1 MTTDRYPSLRDVDAQ
16 PIARDGQAAI
26 LLRDPLRLTD
36 RGVIIPQ
43 ALAPLLMLCDGTR
56 EVGTL
61 RAALALQFGVRIQE
75 DLLKQVVT
83 ALDDALLLD
92 NERFAEAFQRT
103 IEAYR
108 AAPFRVPALA
118 GQSYP
123 EAADELRELLDGY
136 LADVEDA
143 PDRGR
148 GGVVGLVSPHIDFA
162 RGGPVYA
169 SVWGGAAE
177 AVREAELVVIL
188 GTDHYGA
195 DGALTLTR
203 QHYATPYGVLPTAQ
217 DAVDEVVQAIGE
229 EVAFE
234 EELNHRTEHSIEL
247 AAVWLHH
254 VRGGASCELLPV
266 LCGSFGHFLETG
278 IDPAD
283 DGVLDDLVAALRH
296 LAERRRLVLVAA
308 GDLAHVGPAF
318 GGGPQGW
325 AERARLRAAD
335 DGLIERICAGDGAGF
350 FEGIRSQ
357 GDRYNVCGLPPIYV
371 LLRALG
377 SVSGE
382 RVAYAQCPADEQGT
396 SLVSICGVLL
406 T

>member
-1 MTTDRYPSLRDVDAQ
+1 MKTNQCPKLRDVDAQ
-16 PIARDGQAAI
+16 PIVRNGRAAI
-26 LLRDPLRLTD
+26 LLRDPLQLTD
-36 RGVIIPQ
+36 RGVVIPQ

-56 EVGTL
+56 EVGGL
-61 RAALALQFGVRIQE
+61 RAALALQFGVQIQE
-75 DLLKQVVT
+75 DLLVQAIS

-92 NERFAEAFQRT
+92 NERFAEALQRT
-103 IEAYR
+103 VEAYR
-108 AAPFRVPALA
+108 AAPFRAPALA

-123 EAADELRELLDGY
+123 ERADELAELLDGY
-136 LADVEDA
+136 LADVEDVTG
-143 PDRGR
+143 P

-162 RGGPVYA
+162 RGGPTYA
-169 SVWGGAAE
+169 PVWGGAAV
-177 AVREAELVVIL
+177 AIREAELVVIL

-217 DAVDEVVQAIGE
+217 DAVDAVVEAIGE
-229 EVAFE
+229 EIAFAD
-234 EELNHRTEHSIEL
+234 ELNHRTEHSIEL

-254 VRGGASCELLPV
+254 LRGGASCELLPV
-266 LCGSFGHFLETG
+266 LCGSFGHFVETG

-283 DGVLDDLVAALRH
+283 DGVLEALVAALQR
-296 LAERRRLVLVAA
+296 LAEGRHVVLVAA

-318 GGGPQGW
+318 GGRPQDW
-325 AERARLRAAD
+325 AERAQLRAAD
-335 DGLIERICAGDGAGF
+335 EALIESICAGDAVGF

-357 GDRYNVCGLPPIYV
+357 GDRHNVCGLPPIYLV
-371 LLRALG
+371 LRALG
-377 SVSGE
+377 PVSGE
-382 RVAYAQCPADEQGT
+382 LVAYEQCPADEDGT